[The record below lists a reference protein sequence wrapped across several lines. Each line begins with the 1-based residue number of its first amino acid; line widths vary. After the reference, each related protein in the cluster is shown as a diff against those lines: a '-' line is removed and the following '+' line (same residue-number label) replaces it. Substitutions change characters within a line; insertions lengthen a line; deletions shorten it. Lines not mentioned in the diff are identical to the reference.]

1 MAEIGGALRFSTTVD
16 PGFFKVGNELG
27 EKRGGGGGFFGI
39 AESTR
44 HVQKLLLFENWSRQL
59 KTVTPEILEMPQNY
73 VEAPVQRGLPLSL
86 S

>member
-1 MAEIGGALRFSTTVD
+1 MSWGRSGGW
-16 PGFFKVGNELG
+16 
-27 EKRGGGGGFFGI
+27 GGRGFFGV

-59 KTVTPEILEMPQNY
+59 KTVTQEILEMPQNY

>member
-1 MAEIGGALRFSTTVD
+1 MAEISGALRFSTTVD

-27 EKRGGGGGFFGI
+27 EKRGWGEGFFGI